1 MTLELKGIENLDN
14 KERLDYMVDF
24 GKATIKTEADMIA
37 MMANISSIIF
47 NVVEDLNWAGFYL
60 VKEDELV
67 LGPFQ
72 GLPAVSYTHLIALIA
87 GATDEKDYIEFA
99 KTLDAAAKEIGVDF
113 IGGYSALVHGEM
125 TPADEILINS
135 IPAALA
141 ETEKVCSS
149 VNVGTTKNG
158 LNTVSYTHLYQDP
171 LVYYLC
177 HEEGD

>member
-1 MTLELKGIENLDN
+1 MTLELKGIENLNN

-72 GLPAVSYTHLIALIA
+72 GLPACTRLAEEGVCVAAWKKKKVMRIENVHDFKGHVACDSASNSELVLPILVK
-87 GATDEKDYIEFA
+87 DEV
-99 KTLDAAAKEIGVDF
+99 IGVLDLDSPSLGRF
-113 IGGYSALVHGEM
+113 TSLEEEKFR
-125 TPADEILINS
+125 EIVR
-135 IPAALA
+135 AM
-141 ETEKVCSS
+141 
-149 VNVGTTKNG
+149 
-158 LNTVSYTHLYQDP
+158 
-171 LVYYLC
+171 
-177 HEEGD
+177 EEELSK